1 MTLRAYV
8 CDAVLTEDG
17 LRVQLCDGVGVSK
30 PALMQVQVLL
40 ELFCDTAPEEWPR
53 RARSLHGFFTLHGDS
68 RSGELSVLGFRRG
81 PLQSEVEELL
91 RELGMQKPG
100 AVRPAR

>member
-17 LRVQLCDGVGVSK
+17 LRVRLCDGVGVSQ
-30 PALMQVQVLL
+30 PALMQVQLLL
-40 ELFCDTAPEEWPR
+40 ELFGVAAPEEWPR
-53 RARSLHGFFTLHGDS
+53 RAQVLHGFFTLRCDSSSGD
-68 RSGELSVLGFRRG
+68 LSVLGFRRG

-91 RELGMQKPG
+91 RELGVHSSGTVLPM
-100 AVRPAR
+100 